1 MKPDM
6 RSATRPRTSL
16 ALIVL
21 SLVVMLGAII
31 ALLQIAG
38 SGSGAAN
45 SASKSAATATPI
57 KLANW
62 QTATTPHAT
71 ISMQFSVSDPS
82 IAYLCATDGP
92 SSAMGALPRIY
103 KSVDGAKN
111 WSLLA
116 SAPILQP
123 IADQADT
130 LAQCAVFV
138 DARNPQDVFFQ
149 QTQFQAMGA
158 GYAIQ
163 RALYR
168 SQDGGATWSQS
179 AELDKTNGF
188 AALAVFGARLVA
200 QAIPSVYGA
209 SQCGPNPGMPKPIS
223 LLDASDDGG
232 QTWQPIGQ
240 SVAAAGYMPR
250 AMVVAGV
257 ALFAIADKIPGGS
270 CQTSDS
276 DTLWR
281 SNDGGA
287 TWTPT
292 SLTQPSIQSIS
303 FVARADGAGYYG
315 LAEAPSLD
323 GTAVRAFFTSDTG
336 ATWTPLPQLPTSKT
350 PAPTFTGAVTAS
362 GDALV
367 AVDEGGTV
375 YRCHASA
382 AVPRWTPY
390 ARGMGGQWQ
399 TVGTSVWSLA
409 VSNDPNQ
416 PSQLASL
423 TVH

>member
-1 MKPDM
+1 M
-6 RSATRPRTSL
+6 RSVTRQRTSI

-21 SLVVMLGAII
+21 SLVVMVGAII
-31 ALLQIAG
+31 ALLQLVG
-38 SGSGAAN
+38 SGSGATKNAV
-45 SASKSAATATPI
+45 SKAAATATPI
-57 KLANW
+57 KLVNW

-71 ISMQFSVSDPS
+71 MSLQFSASDPS

-92 SSAMGALPRIY
+92 TSAMGALPRIY
-103 KSVDGAKN
+103 KSVDGAKS

-116 SAPILQP
+116 DAPALQP
-123 IADQADT
+123 IAGQPAT

-138 DARNPQDVFFQ
+138 DARDPQDVFFQ
-149 QTQFQAMGA
+149 QTQFQAIGA
-158 GYAIQ
+158 GFAIK

-168 SQDGGATWSQS
+168 SHDGGATWSQL

-188 AALAVFGARLVA
+188 AALAVFGSRLVA

-209 SQCGPNPGMPKPIS
+209 SQCGPNPGMPQPIS
-223 LLDASDDGG
+223 LIDASDDGG

-240 SVAAAGYMPR
+240 SVAAAGYTPR
-250 AMVVAGV
+250 TMAVAGV
-257 ALFAIADKIPGGS
+257 ALFAIADKIPSGS
-270 CQTSDS
+270 CQASDS

-281 SNDGGA
+281 STDGGA

-315 LAEAPSLD
+315 LAQAPSLD
-323 GTAVRAFFTSDTG
+323 GTSVRALFTSDTG
-336 ATWTPLPQLPTSKT
+336 ATWTPLPQLPTAKT
-350 PAPTFTGAVTAS
+350 PTPTFTGAVTAS

-367 AVDEGGTV
+367 AVDGGGTV

-382 AVPRWTPY
+382 AAPRWAPY
-390 ARGMGGQWQ
+390 ASGMSGQWQ
-399 TVGTSVWSLA
+399 TVGSSVWSLA
-409 VSNDPNQ
+409 VSSDPNP

-423 TVH
+423 PVN